1 MKHTGMSKIP
11 IIIKKMVFHNEQNIQ
26 GNDVIVDWGHYGNS
40 FQISA
45 ILTSATINIPVY
57 NLDVVV
63 SYLQKVPKFIKKCFN
78 SIISLKGTSLNI
90 HIKYLKPSI
99 LSCGFYFIVL

>member
-1 MKHTGMSKIP
+1 
-11 IIIKKMVFHNEQNIQ
+11 MVFHNEQNIQ

-57 NLDVVV
+57 NLGVVV
-63 SYLQKVPKFIKKCFN
+63 
-78 SIISLKGTSLNI
+78 
-90 HIKYLKPSI
+90 
-99 LSCGFYFIVL
+99 